1 MTAWLLV
8 LCVVIVALAYIFYN
22 YFRVKRL
29 KEGTAE
35 MQEMAGI
42 IRDGAST
49 FLKTEFKSII
59 LVMIVVAAIFS
70 LFIEKTTGITFLM
83 GGAMSSIVCI
93 LGMRS
98 ATYANVR
105 TANKAR
111 ETLSIG
117 EERRQ

>member
-8 LCVVIVALAYIFYN
+8 LCVVIVDLAYIFYN

-70 LFIEKTTGITFLM
+70 LFI
-83 GGAMSSIVCI
+83 
-93 LGMRS
+93 
-98 ATYANVR
+98 
-105 TANKAR
+105 
-111 ETLSIG
+111 
-117 EERRQ
+117 